1 MFAYTRHAAR
11 RYLTRLARTTPEYLL
26 TATSLSPCFFA
37 VESNPFLGGG
47 SPRGES
53 ERRGRFLQHKR
64 STRSTNTTPPLLP
77 LRQPSVTMKETLND
91 YPPSYNENHEQ
102 FIWLYKEVQH
112 GKKTLR
118 DVKKRTLYA
127 TKTVA
132 MRGKGGRKG
141 TVARSTGIR
150 GREE

>member
-1 MFAYTRHAAR
+1 MPLSEGRERGCGGTFPVTSAITTKMFAYTRHAAR

-77 LRQPSVTMKETLND
+77 LRQPSVTMKVHTGNSRFSLFKALD
-91 YPPSYNENHEQ
+91 CC
-102 FIWLYKEVQH
+102 
-112 GKKTLR
+112 KTQVFTGNTERL
-118 DVKKRTLYA
+118 
-127 TKTVA
+127 
-132 MRGKGGRKG
+132 
-141 TVARSTGIR
+141 STFV
-150 GREE
+150 